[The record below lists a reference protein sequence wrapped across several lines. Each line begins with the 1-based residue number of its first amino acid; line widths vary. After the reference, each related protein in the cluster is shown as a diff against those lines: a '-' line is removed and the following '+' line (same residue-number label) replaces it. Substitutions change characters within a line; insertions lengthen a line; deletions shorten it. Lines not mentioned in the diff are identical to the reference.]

1 MVVETMLQALG
12 QYENFGTN
20 FFFSKI
26 TKKINI
32 SKKNPI
38 S

>member
-1 MVVETMLQALG
+1 MLQALG
-12 QYENFGTN
+12 QYENFGTKKL
-20 FFFSKI
+20 FLKI

-32 SKKNPI
+32 SKINPI